1 MVKAWPSNVGGAGL
15 IPGWGPKVPC
25 ASGAEKPKYK
35 KYCDKFNK
43 EFKNGPPQKKKKKK
57 ATVVAQKN
65 PPANAGSLL
74 QEDPTRYRA
83 NKPVC
88 LCY

>member
-1 MVKAWPSNVGGAGL
+1 MKSLKMVHL
-15 IPGWGPKVPC
+15 
-25 ASGAEKPKYK
+25 
-35 KYCDKFNK
+35 
-43 EFKNGPPQKKKKKK
+43 KKKKKK